1 MIGIFSYLCGMKQ
14 IDKSVVKVI
23 GSFVNK
29 TIPGFELVGIEYQK
43 SASLWEDYELSEERI
58 IRTNIFVKKQKEL
71 SLDELKEIVFQIGDS
86 GRIISNNDVSNIPL
100 SVNIDFKILD

>member
-1 MIGIFSYLCGMKQ
+1 MKQ

-43 SASLWEDYELSEERI
+43 SARLWDDYELSEERI

-71 SLDELKEIVFQIGDS
+71 SIDELKEIVFQIGDS

>member
-1 MIGIFSYLCGMKQ
+1 MKQ

-43 SASLWEDYELSEERI
+43 SASLWEDYELAEERI
-58 IRTNIFVKKQKEL
+58 VRTNIFVKKQKEL
-71 SLDELKEIVFQIGDS
+71 SLDKLKEIVFQIGDS
-86 GRIISNNDVSNIPL
+86 GRIISNSDVSNIPL

>member
-1 MIGIFSYLCGMKQ
+1 MKK
-14 IDKSVVKVI
+14 IDNSVVKVI

-43 SASLWEDYELSEERI
+43 SASLWGDYELPEERI
-58 IRTNIFVKKQKEL
+58 IKTNIFVKKQKEL

-86 GRIISNNDVSNIPL
+86 GRIISNSDISNIPL
-100 SVNIDFKILD
+100 SINIDFKILD

>member
-1 MIGIFSYLCGMKQ
+1 MKQ

-43 SASLWEDYELSEERI
+43 SASLWGDYELSEERI

-86 GRIISNNDVSNIPL
+86 GRIISNSDVSNIPL
-100 SVNIDFKILD
+100 SINIDFKILG